1 LQQPFYITDGF
12 EQPRI
17 VSTQKAKIDMDR
29 KYALII
35 GNTEYKDLGLGEL
48 TASQTDVE
56 EFARVLRDPE
66 ICGFDFVNVLINQT
80 SFRVF
85 EAIEEFFDDRKP
97 ADLLVLYY
105 SGLGV
110 KDEAGSLYLAFSN
123 TIRTRLRSTAI
134 KPNFI
139 EETMEQCRSKRQ
151 IVILDSCNVGAF
163 SQGTKAEVGG
173 AMGLTAAFQGYGRF
187 VLTASDLTQFA
198 WEGDQVIGKTQN
210 SLLTHFLVK
219 GLEGDADND
228 GDGNI
233 TVDELYDFA
242 YEQICKI
249 TPEQT
254 PSRSVVKQ
262 IGGIFLRQNARTEK
276 ITPLPDDLLSEIED
290 MRPYVRA
297 AAVEKLKK
305 ILEGN
310 NPGLVRSAVEALEKI
325 VVDDNTTQ
333 GVARA
338 ATQVLES
345 YQQRIREIAERAS
358 VEQQA
363 EQPSHVEAE
372 SEGQSLPAELA
383 AIQPGIEATEQL
395 MPEPEVETQSEAQ
408 PAVESERVTEEP
420 PVIEKSEPE
429 REVEES
435 EQLETGSKA
444 EPVLLASSEQIRP
457 AHRQARKSA
466 PRRTRTGSKK
476 ATGKSSSR
484 SVERATSPKIQTETK
499 PVLATRD
506 VSIWKFGTNQILQGL
521 LGAALYAILG
531 LISAELGMD
540 LKLSILI
547 FYSLA
552 FGPWVGLIT
561 GVIGQL
567 VFLILRASF

>member
-1 LQQPFYITDGF
+1 
-12 EQPRI
+12 
-17 VSTQKAKIDMDR
+17 MDR

-66 ICGFDFVNVLINQT
+66 ICGFDFVDVLINQT

-110 KDEAGSLYLAFSN
+110 KDEAGSLYLAFTN

-151 IVILDSCNVGAF
+151 IVILDSCNIGAF

-262 IGGIFLRQNARTEK
+262 IGGIFLRQTARTEK

-333 GVARA
+333 GVART

-345 YQQRIREIAERAS
+345 YQQKIREIAERAP

-372 SEGQSLPAELA
+372 AEGQSPPPELA
-383 AIQPGIEATEQL
+383 AIQPGTEATEQL
-395 MPEPEVETQSEAQ
+395 MPEPGVEAQ
-408 PAVESERVTEEP
+408 PAVKSEPVTEEP
-420 PVIEKSEPE
+420 SVIEKSEPE

-435 EQLETGSKA
+435 EQLETGSKE
-444 EPVLLASSEQIRP
+444 EPIPLASSEQIRP

-484 SVERATSPKIQTETK
+484 SVEKAASPKIQTETK

-540 LKLSILI
+540 LKLSVLI

-567 VFLILRASF
+567 VFLILRTSF